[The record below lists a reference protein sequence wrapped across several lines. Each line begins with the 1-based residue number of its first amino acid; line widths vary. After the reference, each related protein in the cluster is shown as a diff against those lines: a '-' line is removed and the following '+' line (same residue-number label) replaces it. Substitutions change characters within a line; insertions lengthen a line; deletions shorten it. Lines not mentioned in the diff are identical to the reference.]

1 MQFVVSLPSLR
12 DGLRSRTPAVI
23 PYDGRRRAAVLVP
36 VYGDESGLRLLYTV
50 RTQFVGRH
58 KGEVSF
64 PGGMCEA
71 EDASCE
77 ATALREAFEEV
88 GVQPHDVQILGTLD
102 DVEAR
107 SEIVITPI
115 VGLLKQ
121 ARYAFTMQASE
132 VGELLEVPLAHL
144 ADPLSRVTH
153 PRLPDAPAYGFGR
166 QIIWGATARI
176 TTNLLALI
184 GAPVSPSLT
193 R

>member
-1 MQFVVSLPSLR
+1 M
-12 DGLRSRTPAVI
+12 
-23 PYDGRRRAAVLVP
+23 
-36 VYGDESGLRLLYTV
+36 LYTV
-50 RTQFVGRH
+50 RTQLVGRH

-88 GVQPHDVQILGTLD
+88 GVQPYDVQVLGVLD

-107 SEIVITPI
+107 SEIVITPV

-121 ARYAFTMQASE
+121 SRYAFTMQATE

-153 PRLPDAPAYGFGR
+153 PHLPHAPAYGFGR

-176 TTNLLALI
+176 TTNLLALL
-184 GAPVSPSLT
+184 GEPATSTLT